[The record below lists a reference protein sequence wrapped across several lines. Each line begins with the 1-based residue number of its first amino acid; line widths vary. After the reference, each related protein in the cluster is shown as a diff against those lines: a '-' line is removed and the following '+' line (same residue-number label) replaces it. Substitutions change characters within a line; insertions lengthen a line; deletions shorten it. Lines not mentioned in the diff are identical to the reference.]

1 MNLTE
6 NFRDS
11 LLEILCETNMTH
23 RMLEKE
29 IGVSNGSISKWK
41 NGKELPTLENLIKL
55 SVKTGRSMD
64 YLLGRSDQPTC
75 FRGFTATLAERLTEL
90 CRTNGYTPY
99 RLSRELSVK
108 PDRVYSWIHGTS
120 LPNLFHLCAIA
131 DIFGCSLDYLAGRT

>member
-90 CRTNGYTPY
+90 CRTNGYT
-99 RLSRELSVK
+99 
-108 PDRVYSWIHGTS
+108 
-120 LPNLFHLCAIA
+120 
-131 DIFGCSLDYLAGRT
+131 